1 MLKPK
6 SNSLCLKQ
14 GFRLTGGIPRA
25 LRLGK
30 PSEGPSLTHYMLIG
44 VGEVGAGLAT
54 MRGRSFRRPA
64 AGQVA
69 LLSTS
74 RAWPLQTVL
83 LQPQSHCPALRGTQP
98 PAGIFPA
105 QQHPARLDHHP
116 GPGTVSTTGLGW
128 SPEAAR
134 ARRGCTSQPCGLCG
148 LLLHSSTASLW
159 ALVPPPHPQT

>member
-83 LQPQSHCPALRGTQP
+83 LQPVTLPSAQRDPAASRNLP
-98 PAGIFPA
+98 SPATP
-105 QQHPARLDHHP
+105 
-116 GPGTVSTTGLGW
+116 
-128 SPEAAR
+128 
-134 ARRGCTSQPCGLCG
+134 
-148 LLLHSSTASLW
+148 SSA
-159 ALVPPPHPQT
+159 

>member
-30 PSEGPSLTHYMLIG
+30 PSEGSSLTHYMLIG

-54 MRGRSFRRPA
+54 MRSRSFRRPA

-74 RAWPLQTVL
+74 RAWP
-83 LQPQSHCPALRGTQP
+83 PANS
-98 PAGIFPA
+98 PAPTRVTLPSAQRDPA
-105 QQHPARLDHHP
+105 ASRNLPSPATP
-116 GPGTVSTTGLGW
+116 
-128 SPEAAR
+128 
-134 ARRGCTSQPCGLCG
+134 
-148 LLLHSSTASLW
+148 SSA
-159 ALVPPPHPQT
+159 